1 MFDHLDNKQKK
12 ENKETHENN
21 RAENLKIKKN
31 ISRLSGGR
39 SSALRSYSG
48 NNKKF
53 DERIR
58 NLEKKGKKRG
68 KYFSLI
74 GIIGGLLI
82 ALLVMYAIYFLLLDV
97 INISGKIDENTAN
110 IPDIL
115 KDINKKDILPIWK
128 KCELDSDCVA
138 TRKGCCECSSGGFQ
152 EAINK
157 NYLEEWS
164 NKLNNNCHTVICPQL
179 YRCEEGLAICYNSEC
194 IFEIGAVEEFI
205 EEDFSIEI
213 STSTQE
219 SKTQNQATGTEEFK
233 NICLDGKCSNLLD
246 SDNDGLKDYEEI
258 NVYFTDPELSDT
270 DGDGYSDGDEVN
282 NGYNPLGE

>member
-1 MFDHLDNKQKK
+1 MFDHLDNKQNKTNK
-12 ENKETHENN
+12 ENHENN

-39 SSALRSYSG
+39 SSALADYSK

-74 GIIGGLLI
+74 GIVGGFLI
-82 ALLVMYAIYFLLLDV
+82 ALLVIYAIYFLLSDV
-97 INISGKIDENTAN
+97 INISGKVDENIAN
-110 IPDIL
+110 ISDIL
-115 KDINKKDILPIWK
+115 KDIDKKDILPIWK
-128 KCELDSDCVA
+128 KCEIDSDCVI

-157 NYLEEWS
+157 KYLEEWNSKLS
-164 NKLNNNCHTVICPQL
+164 NSCHTIICPQL
-179 YRCEEGLAICYNSEC
+179 YRCEEGLAICDNGSC
-194 IFEIGAVEEFI
+194 VFKVGAVEEFI
-205 EEDFSIEI
+205 KKDFSVEI

-219 SKTQNQATGTEEFK
+219 DKTQNHATGTEELK
-233 NICLDGKCSNLLD
+233 DVCLDEKCSNLLD
-246 SDNDGLKDYEEI
+246 FDNDGLSDYDEI
-258 NVYFTDPELSDT
+258 NVYLTDPKLSDT
-270 DGDGYSDGDEVN
+270 DGDGYSDGDEVD
-282 NGYNPLGE
+282 NGYDPLGE